1 MGDEAIFASQVKDLS
16 TLDGIRTGVMSAVP
30 GKTEATYGAK
40 PFDVGEGRLRAMTRA
55 VRWSDVVIVGGGELA
70 QDRSSLL
77 YTPYNLHPLRL
88 AKRYGKPAFAWSIGI
103 GQGAELARWTP
114 GQLRK
119 WLGYC
124 SGITVRDRPSYDTLM
139 QLGLDPERVKLASDS
154 TFTLAGDFAGLHG
167 APDVLGVALR
177 NVSNRKGKLLPLEWR
192 KKLGLYREPD
202 VSKRRRKW
210 AAILD
215 RHIETRGGEIR
226 FFPFHTGSLSNS
238 DDEECIA
245 VMALMKN
252 SQRASVFMPGEL
264 RDFLNGI
271 SGCRLF
277 VTVPLHG
284 SILSVVTGTVPVAV
298 PYASKGYR
306 FMDEAGLGGLTV
318 DPRAD
323 DWDRRLSSLLDRT
336 WESSRDILNDLSLTR
351 SRLAEQCAVNLQ
363 HFRSSCLRPEGDR
376 Y

>member
-1 MGDEAIFASQVKDLS
+1 MGDEAIFASQVRDLS

-30 GKTEATYGAK
+30 GKTEAAYGAK
-40 PFDVGEGRLRAMTRA
+40 PFDVGEGRLRAMTSG
-55 VRWSDVVIVGGGELA
+55 VKWSDVVIVGGGELA

-103 GQGAELARWTP
+103 GQGDELASWTP

-139 QLGLDPERVKLASDS
+139 QLGLEPEKVRLASDS
-154 TFTLAGDFAGLHG
+154 TFTLASEFAGLHL
-167 APDVLGVALR
+167 APEVLGVALR
-177 NVSNRKGKLLPLEWR
+177 NVSNRQGKLLPLEWR

-202 VSKRRRKW
+202 VSERRRKW

-245 VMALMKN
+245 VMAMMKH

-271 SGCRLF
+271 SGCRLL

-306 FMDEAGLGGLTV
+306 FMEEAGLGGLTV
-318 DPRAD
+318 DPRSD
-323 DWDRRLSSLLDRT
+323 DWDLKLSSLMDRA
-336 WESSRDILNDLSLTR
+336 WESSRDILNEISLTR

-363 HFRSSCLRPEGDR
+363 HFRSTCLQPEGDR
-376 Y
+376 

>member
-16 TLDGIRTGVMSAVP
+16 TLDGIRTGVMSADP
-30 GKTEATYGAK
+30 GKTKETYGAK
-40 PFDVGEGRLRAMTRA
+40 PFDVGEGRLRAMTGG

-88 AKRYGKPAFAWSIGI
+88 ARRYGKPAFAWSIGI
-103 GQGAELARWTP
+103 GQGDELARWTP

-124 SGITVRDRPSYDTLM
+124 SGITVRDRSSYDTLM
-139 QLGLDPERVKLASDS
+139 QLGLDPERVKLSSDS
-154 TFTLAGDFAGLHG
+154 TFTLASDYAGLHH
-167 APDVLGVALR
+167 APELLGVALR
-177 NVSNRKGKLLPLEWR
+177 NVSNRQGKLLPLEWR

-202 VSKRRRKW
+202 VSERRRRW

-215 RHIETRGGEIR
+215 RHIETRGGEVL

-245 VMALMKN
+245 VMAMMKN
-252 SQRASVFMPGEL
+252 SQKASIFMPGAL
-264 RDFLNGI
+264 REFLNGI
-271 SGCRLF
+271 SRCRIF

-336 WESSRDILNDLSLTR
+336 WESSREIQNDISLTR
-351 SRLAEQCAVNLQ
+351 SRLAEQCTVNLR
-363 HFRSSCLRPEGDR
+363 HFRSTCLQPEGDR
-376 Y
+376 